1 VPIVTSYAGPVP
13 KIVID
18 AGTVEDR
25 DRVEAIVRE
34 ALAYRSDSEP
44 WAVILHE
51 LHPGWS
57 VFIDGPD
64 EALCVE
70 IKTRLAAAGYSP
82 IPGPCPQ

>member
-1 VPIVTSYAGPVP
+1 MGSYAGPIP

-18 AGTVEDR
+18 AGTER
-25 DRVEAIVRE
+25 DREQVEAIVRA
-34 ALAYRSDSEP
+34 ALAHRPQSEP

-51 LHPGWS
+51 LRPGWS

-64 EALCVE
+64 QELCAE
-70 IKTRLAAAGYSP
+70 IKARLATAGYAP